1 MTITGE
7 NNIIETA
14 NGAEPTAVAEEQVS
28 GGAERLITGGA
39 PYRAF
44 VTVRGTAPLLFH
56 AWNVESV
63 EEKARAAKNSAT
75 KKTDDVESYVYR
87 NPDGFLGVPGKN
99 MHAAIAEAGR
109 YMPDPRSP
117 RKSARDLLRAG
128 IVPLSVISLFEPTRR
143 EWDYL
148 DRQRVTVQRA
158 GVTRTRPAMLEGWV
172 LTFELLVSVPEYV
185 SPTTLH
191 NLITQAGKLCG
202 LCDFRPTYGRFQVDQ
217 FRVEAEVLGQ
227 LGD

>member
-1 MTITGE
+1 MAITGE
-7 NNIIETA
+7 NNIIET
-14 NGAEPTAVAEEQVS
+14 NGAPEPTALAEEQAG
-28 GGAERLITGGA
+28 GGADRLITGGA

-44 VTVRGTAPLLFH
+44 VTIRGTAPLLFH

-75 KKTDDVESYVYR
+75 KKTDDVNSYVYR
-87 NPDGFLGVPGKN
+87 THDGFLGVPGKN

-128 IVPLSVISLFEPTRR
+128 IVPLTVVAAFEPFRR

-158 GVTRTRPAMLEGWV
+158 GVTRTRPAMLEGWI
-172 LTFELLVSVPEYV
+172 LSFELLVSVPEYV

-202 LCDFRPTYGRFQVDQ
+202 LCDFRPTYGRFQVDS
-217 FRVEAEVLGQ
+217 FRAEAEIIEQ